1 MKQPDPTR
9 LLDITSLEIP
19 LIGLYDAPD
28 PAPFEP
34 LVSPRPGV
42 RSCVFAYYS
51 QWLEGKTLHLT
62 RENHG
67 CGGAGHWLWGIESR
81 SRQEFVRFLVDDE
94 GLKASHALMDR
105 WLDHSRP
112 YRPEHPHLLLGPLQP
127 DQYPFLRSVSFLAN
141 PDQLSALI
149 LGAHYHHAP
158 GDRPPVIAPFGSGCM
173 ELAPLFEDLDLPQ
186 AIIGATDIA
195 MRQYL
200 PPEVLAFTVT
210 RPLFE
215 SLCQLDER
223 SFLYKPFLAR
233 LKKVRGLD

>member
-1 MKQPDPTR
+1 MTQPDPNR
-9 LLDITSLEIP
+9 LLSAISLEIP
-19 LIGLYDAPD
+19 LVGFYDAPE

-34 LVSPRPGV
+34 LVSPRPGI
-42 RSCVFAYYS
+42 RSCVFAYYA

-62 RENHG
+62 RDNHG
-67 CGGAGHWLWGIESR
+67 CGGAGHWMWGLASR
-81 SRQEFVRFLVDDE
+81 SRQEFVRCLVDDE

-105 WLDHSRP
+105 WLDHSQP
-112 YRPEHPHLLLGPLQP
+112 YRPEHPHLLLGPLRP
-127 DQYPFLRSVSFLAN
+127 DQYRFLKTITFFAN
-141 PDQLSALI
+141 PDQLSALTI
-149 LGAHYHHAP
+149 GAHYHHAP
-158 GDRPPVIAPFGSGCM
+158 DDPPPVTAPFGSGCM

-215 SLCQLDER
+215 LLCRLDER

-233 LKKVRGLD
+233 LKKARGLG